1 MEKLSLEHH
10 AAMCSIYRAPRN
22 MWLVRT
28 PSCKESTI
36 TMLYKLG
43 YISTDRIFNH
53 KILHFKITE
62 EGLNYG
68 QQYCRPNQRTTDNK
82 NK

>member
-1 MEKLSLEHH
+1 MERLPLEQH
-10 AAMCSIYRAPRN
+10 AAMISIYKAPRN
-22 MWLVRT
+22 LWLVRT

-53 KILHFKITE
+53 KILRFKITE
-62 EGLNYG
+62 EGLKYG
-68 QQYCRPNQRTTDNK
+68 QRYVGSTQITIK
-82 NK
+82 K